1 METGL
6 LSDGYDEDGFEYGGF
21 SYENARTAFVT
32 SSKMLGLCSC
42 IEEDPIVAVFVDYLQ
57 ALQAAAAYDKRHPYP
72 KYGGDDDSA
81 EAAVA
86 AFEDRYD
93 YAAQEAKI
101 DAVFGGNELL
111 RHLVEGEA
119 NRLDLTTHGG
129 NIVHSWLE
137 PSGER
142 WLEWLTQPIPEPPDP
157 LPLPQIQGID
167 CPACGHHHFAA
178 CNQPTETRNMFCGCD
193 YPQQQAI
200 FPGLG

>member
-21 SYENARTAFVT
+21 FYENARTAFVI

-57 ALQAAAAYDKRHPYP
+57 ALDKN
-72 KYGGDDDSA
+72 
-81 EAAVA
+81 
-86 AFEDRYD
+86 RYD
-93 YAAQEAKI
+93 YAAQDAQI

-119 NRLDLTTHGG
+119 DRLDLTTHGG
-129 NIVHSWLE
+129 NIIHSWLE

-178 CNQPTETRNMFCGCD
+178 CNQPTETRNTFCGCD